1 MAKMLQRMGDGYITE
16 MTESEMKKGI
26 EEGTKD
32 AAERA
37 KVPPL
42 SEDEMKH
49 LFNIYSSPRRFVSVE
64 MGNEVPFTYDG
75 STLKICAGATPHHG
89 IETGRRTATEIYE
102 RLLGADTM
110 DFGHVDF
117 SFKPVKT
124 ILAEEQESMEQT
136 LLATI
141 IPVNYGAMP
150 NLGAYTQPD
159 GPFPNPTELLNKG
172 KIKEARAACEEIV
185 EAAVKDMVY
194 IASGMYEVGVDGID
208 FDTTGAFGDADFLAA
223 LRATEI
229 LKKKYPDIFIEMGM
243 ASEFILGIHGELAY
257 DGVRLAGLY
266 PHQQVKLAEKAGVT
280 IFGPVVNVNT
290 SMSCVQNI
298 ARALTLI
305 KPCVENSKIP
315 IHCNTGMGVGGTP
328 LVPITPIDAVS
339 RGSTALVEIGGVDGL

>member
-1 MAKMLQRMGDGYITE
+1 MAKFLQRMGDGYITE
-16 MTESEMKKGI
+16 MTESEMKRGI

-172 KIKEARAACEEIV
+172 KIKEARAACEEMV

-229 LKKKYPDIFIEMGM
+229 LKKKYPDIFIELGM
-243 ASEFILGIHGELAY
+243 ASEFVLGIHGGLAY

-280 IFGPVVNVNT
+280 VFGPVVNVNT

-298 ARALTLI
+298 ARALTLV